1 MISVINISCSLSG
14 WLPPCT
20 QKSFFVCLWC
30 ETDVLVGCHII
41 WVPTWPF
48 TSPLDGALQGLTNH
62 RAPAGRR
69 LNQPPW
75 AAKWSEAIHLAHKHT
90 HACCDQAACVRV
102 SVSETEEDKRAH
114 KGNKWHPLQ
123 YIMSHF
129 TLVLSLPRY
138 IGFVFPCALSLS
150 PSDSFFL
157 SALLSVLICALKKI
171 GLLGNTWKE

>member
-1 MISVINISCSLSG
+1 MYTEVFS
-14 WLPPCT
+14 
-20 QKSFFVCLWC
+20 VCLWC

-62 RAPAGRR
+62 GAPAKHR

-90 HACCDQAACVRV
+90 HTHACCDQAVWIDCMCTCT
-102 SVSETEEDKRAH
+102 SVLETEEDKRAY

-129 TLVLSLPRY
+129 TLILSLSRY

-150 PSDSFFL
+150 PFDIFFFL
-157 SALLSVLICALKKI
+157 LICDLKK
-171 GLLGNTWKE
+171 LERGNTWNSGIKGQTTRKEF